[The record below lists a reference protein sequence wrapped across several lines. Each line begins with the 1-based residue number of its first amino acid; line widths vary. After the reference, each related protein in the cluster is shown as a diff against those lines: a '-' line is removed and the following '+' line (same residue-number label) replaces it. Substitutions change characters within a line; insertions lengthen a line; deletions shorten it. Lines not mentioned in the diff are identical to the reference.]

1 VGFSESVAVEFA
13 NAPVVE
19 VAGKVSGPSLHA
31 AIRRALKVDE
41 DWPLVAYRNHAQL
54 ESFVFRFIEGLN
66 TRLGDRADLLILRN
80 EVDTDSI
87 VGILRAVGDE
97 IELEDPPVAVSR
109 PGLRKVQGSGKFR
122 SVIAAEVAAMAHVWE
137 RGFADVLGDFLVPG
151 DSNLDLIKRI
161 DQSVVS
167 IDDERGVNWALAKE
181 FSQAVMIWMKTAESS
196 LVSDFCFSLFDEWSG
211 VKDDELRRQLAGFT
225 LRKKSAASD

>member
-1 VGFSESVAVEFA
+1 MGFSESVAVEFA

-87 VGILRAVGDE
+87 VGIHPRQEKNNGWYRHLS
-97 IELEDPPVAVSR
+97 LLLNSTY
-109 PGLRKVQGSGKFR
+109 
-122 SVIAAEVAAMAHVWE
+122 
-137 RGFADVLGDFLVPG
+137 LVEE
-151 DSNLDLIKRI
+151 N
-161 DQSVVS
+161 
-167 IDDERGVNWALAKE
+167 
-181 FSQAVMIWMKTAESS
+181 
-196 LVSDFCFSLFDEWSG
+196 
-211 VKDDELRRQLAGFT
+211 
-225 LRKKSAASD
+225 